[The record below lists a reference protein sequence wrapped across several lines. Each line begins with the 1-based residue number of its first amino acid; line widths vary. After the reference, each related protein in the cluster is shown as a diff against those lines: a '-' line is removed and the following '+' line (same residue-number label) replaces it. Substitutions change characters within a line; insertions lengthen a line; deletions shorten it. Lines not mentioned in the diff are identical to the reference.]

1 MLFLMV
7 LVQLYWSGY
16 CINFF
21 VENGYLPAPFIYD
34 KSDTFMDFFHP
45 MFWAGEGGRYTEWG
59 SVYPPLNFIIL
70 NVPKWLFLNGQSF
83 SDAFSLREAG
93 LSLEI
98 FLVGSYLIIPLLVLK
113 TASWKNFT
121 LIDKALIYLVFILST
136 PLLFALERGN
146 LIILTLILL
155 ALAISHSGI
164 YRLIFIALLVNIKPY
179 FVILI
184 LLFVIKRKWGDL
196 ALCIAVTGIIFLI
209 TGLLLDN
216 NFYIFFENLLHFSS
230 AVDIFSYREV
240 ISMPSS
246 LSAYSTILSSDILQG
261 SSLLSFIPNMQV
273 LADFIEF
280 TKWSVLLLVLGILL
294 VAHEKMSELEIIA
307 VLVVWISNLGTWVG
321 GYTLILYFTLIPI
334 FIAMRFKWAYF
345 CILGLIFSSVN
356 VFPLIE
362 GNLGVHYSYLS
373 NTNQSIDWLVDFHV
387 IIKPLLNFVLLVL
400 LSYEMIIKTHIIT
413 SNSPMSQKL

>member
-1 MLFLMV
+1 M
-7 LVQLYWSGY
+7 
-16 CINFF
+16 
-21 VENGYLPAPFIYD
+21 
-34 KSDTFMDFFHP
+34 
-45 MFWAGEGGRYTEWG
+45 
-59 SVYPPLNFIIL
+59 
-70 NVPKWLFLNGQSF
+70 
-83 SDAFSLREAG
+83 SLHA
-93 LSLEI
+93 
-98 FLVGSYLIIPLLVLK
+98 
-113 TASWKNFT
+113 
-121 LIDKALIYLVFILST
+121 
-136 PLLFALERGN
+136 
-146 LIILTLILL
+146 TLILKCQP
-155 ALAISHSGI
+155 HD
-164 YRLIFIALLVNIKPY
+164 Y
-179 FVILI
+179 FL
-184 LLFVIKRKWGDL
+184 
-196 ALCIAVTGIIFLI
+196 
-209 TGLLLDN
+209 
-216 NFYIFFENLLHFSS
+216 
-230 AVDIFSYREV
+230 
-240 ISMPSS
+240 
-246 LSAYSTILSSDILQG
+246 
-261 SSLLSFIPNMQV
+261 QV